1 MFNHIIH
8 NNQIR
13 VLDKRKEVRKK
24 LNEIQPIVAA
34 CKTKECDFKA
44 FIDDISSSG
53 VFIKTRKHLLVGQE
67 IAMKFIFPNGKNT
80 IKATGEIIRV
90 SEKGIGVEFKI
101 FFKD

>member
-24 LNEIQPIVAA
+24 LNEIQPILAA

-90 SEKGIGVEFKI
+90 SEKGIAVEFKI